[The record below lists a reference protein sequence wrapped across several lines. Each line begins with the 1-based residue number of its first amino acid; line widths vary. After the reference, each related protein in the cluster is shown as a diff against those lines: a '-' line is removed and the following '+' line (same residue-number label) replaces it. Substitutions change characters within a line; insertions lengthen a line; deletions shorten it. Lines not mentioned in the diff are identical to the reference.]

1 MKTGCESAGTATDS
15 ANCGNGGRKGAPGG
29 LTEWAAEINRF
40 FAQGASSTLAL
51 ARVVAAARG
60 SLARGQWT
68 ALWSSGRIP
77 FSKRKAEMLVVVGM
91 KMSWVTA
98 QTFAHLPHG
107 WSVLYQLAH
116 LPKDILE
123 QSIENGRVHSAL
135 SLREA
140 RTLVAE
146 FHGRPLPRRTGRTG
160 IRSHLLRLS
169 RFVRQTLGE
178 WSAADRLY
186 ATAQLK
192 NLLEEV
198 TVDSNGSDG
207 KTERRVHPIF
217 NAVSLWDAQLLTL

>member
-1 MKTGCESAGTATDS
+1 MKIGHQSAATDL
-15 ANCGNGGRKGAPGG
+15 GGGSNPDRKRAPGG
-29 LTEWAAEINRF
+29 LTGWATEINRF

-77 FSKRKAEMLVVVGM
+77 FSKRKAEMLVVIGN
-91 KMSWVTA
+91 KLAWLNA

-116 LPKDILE
+116 LPQDILE

-135 SLREA
+135 TLREA

-146 FHGRPLPRRTGRTG
+146 FHGRPLPRQSGQTG
-160 IRSHLLRLS
+160 IRSRLRQLG

-178 WSAADRLY
+178 WSAADRFF
-186 ATAQLK
+186 ATEQLK
-192 NLLEEV
+192 EIMEHIASQ
-198 TVDSNGSDG
+198 SNEPIPG
-207 KTERRVHPIF
+207 KVCRVQPIF
-217 NAVSLWDAQLLTL
+217 NTVSPLELNS